1 MKGQTHRGTIGVIA
15 CLYALILL
23 AGKGWAQGTWT
34 WQKQCDSNEW
44 SAICYTYAGCGYDQ
58 NNNPVH
64 RYFNNWGLSQ
74 CGVSPGLPGPGSIC
88 IFPAGANALLS
99 SNVDILSISIS
110 NDAVFSWQSGSLTLR
125 NPSDGSP
132 GTLTNAG
139 LLRMVNAYYRNL
151 SGVLVN
157 TGTLVHEAYTTYF
170 NGASLQN
177 SGTAEV
183 RAGEWRNNT
192 GTNSLVNTGTLTKTT
207 TNNFT
212 ITVPMQQQG
221 ATVNVQAGTL
231 TLSAG
236 SNTHQD
242 VSWSVASGATLVLQN
257 GTHTFSGTHS
267 AEIAGTLLQ
276 TNSMVQ
282 AGSEGATFNFTGTG
296 YQFQHGT
303 LNGGSTG
310 LTNAGLLRMVNAYY
324 RNLSGVLVNTG
335 TLVHEA
341 YTTYFNGASL
351 QNSGTAEVRAGE
363 WRNNTGT
370 NSLVNTGTLTK
381 TTTNNFTITVPMQQ
395 QGATVNV
402 QAGTLTLSAGS
413 NTHQDVSWSVASGA
427 TLVLNGTH
435 TFSGTHSAEIAGT
448 LVQTNSTVQAGS
460 EGATF
465 NFTGTGY
472 QFQHGTLNG
481 GSTGLTNAGLL
492 RMVNAYYRNLSGVL
506 VNTGT
511 LVHEAY
517 TTYFNGA
524 SLQNSGT
531 AEVRAGEWRNNTG
544 TNSLVNT
551 GTLTK
556 TTTNNFTITVP
567 MQQQGATVNVQA
579 GTLTLSAGSNTHQ
592 DVSWSVASG
601 ATLVL
606 DGTHTFSGTHTGW
619 SVASGATLV
628 LQNGTHTFSGTH
640 SAEIAGTL
648 LQTNSTVQ
656 VGSEGA
662 TFNFT
667 GTGYQFQH
675 GTLNGGSTGLTNA
688 GLLRMVNAYYR
699 NLSGVLVNTGTL
711 VHEAYTTYFNGASL
725 QNSGT
730 AEVRAGEWRNNT
742 GTNSLVNTGTLTKTT
757 TNNFTITVP
766 MQQQGATVNV
776 QAGTLTLSA
785 GSNTHQDVSWSVASG
800 ATLVLDGTHTFSG
813 THTGWSVASGATL
826 VLQNGTHTFSGTH
839 SAEIAGTLLQ
849 TNSTVQVGSEGA
861 TFNFTG
867 TGYQFQHGTLNGGST
882 GLTNAGLLRMVN
894 AYYRNLSG
902 VLVNTGTLVHEAYTT
917 YFNGASLQNSGTAEV
932 RAGEWR
938 NNTGTNSLVNT
949 GTLRKVSPDPNNP
962 TSFTITV
969 NTTNSGL
976 IEVQNGTL
984 SVSNLTQTAGEARI
998 RRGATLSV
1006 SNPLAMQGGKLTGAG
1021 QLSGALTNT
1030 AGTIAPGIDD
1040 PDQPDLNPLGILTI
1054 NGNLTLGNNAVFE
1067 VELAGT
1073 DNSDPANP
1081 QYDRVILAT
1090 SGYTRTVQLNG
1101 TLRVK
1106 ARDGY
1111 TPATGDTFDILVR
1124 SGSSWNRTGA
1134 FHTVEVDPDT
1144 LPCIAFEVQYLS
1156 DRVRLIARLTT
1167 DPDVNGD
1174 GCVDDA
1180 DLLAV
1185 LFAFGQTGSNLA
1197 EDINC
1202 DEVVDDADL
1211 LSVLFAFGSGC

>member
-1 MKGQTHRGTIGVIA
+1 VASGATLVLQNGTHTFSGTHSAEIAGTLLQTNSTVQAGSEGATFNFTGTGYQFQYGT
-15 CLYALILL
+15 LNGGS
-23 AGKGWAQGTWT
+23 AG
-34 WQKQCDSNEW
+34 
-44 SAICYTYAGCGYDQ
+44 
-58 NNNPVH
+58 
-64 RYFNNWGLSQ
+64 
-74 CGVSPGLPGPGSIC
+74 
-88 IFPAGANALLS
+88 
-99 SNVDILSISIS
+99 
-110 NDAVFSWQSGSLTLR
+110 
-125 NPSDGSP
+125 
-132 GTLTNAG
+132 LTNAG
-139 LLRMVNAYYRNL
+139 LLRMVNSSYDRYL

-157 TGTLVHEAYTTYF
+157 TGTLVHENARTFF
-170 NGASLQN
+170 NGASLRN

-183 RAGEWRNNT
+183 RSGGWYSNT
-192 GTNSLVNTGTLTKTT
+192 GTNSLVNTGTLNKTT
-207 TNNFT
+207 TNSFT
-212 ITVPMQQQG
+212 ITVPMQQQN

-236 SNTHQD
+236 SNTHQN

-276 TNSMVQ
+276 TNS
-282 AGSEGATFNFTGTG
+282 
-296 YQFQHGT
+296 
-303 LNGGSTG
+303 
-310 LTNAGLLRMVNAYY
+310 
-324 RNLSGVLVNTG
+324 
-335 TLVHEA
+335 
-341 YTTYFNGASL
+341 
-351 QNSGTAEVRAGE
+351 
-363 WRNNTGT
+363 
-370 NSLVNTGTLTK
+370 
-381 TTTNNFTITVPMQQ
+381 
-395 QGATVNV
+395 
-402 QAGTLTLSAGS
+402 
-413 NTHQDVSWSVASGA
+413 
-427 TLVLNGTH
+427 
-435 TFSGTHSAEIAGT
+435 
-448 LVQTNSTVQAGS
+448 TVQAGS

-472 QFQHGTLNG
+472 QFQYGTLDG
-481 GSTGLTNAGLL
+481 GSAGLTNAGLL
-492 RMVNAYYRNLSGVL
+492 RMVNSSYDRYLSGVL

-511 LVHEAY
+511 LVHENAR
-517 TTYFNGA
+517 TFFNGA
-524 SLQNSGT
+524 SLRNSGT
-531 AEVRAGEWRNNTG
+531 AEVRSGGWYSNTG

-551 GTLTK
+551 GTLNK
-556 TTTNNFTITVP
+556 TTTNSFTITVP
-567 MQQQGATVNVQA
+567 MQQQNATVNVQA

-592 DVSWSVASG
+592 NVSWSVASG

-606 DGTHTFSGTHTGW
+606 DGTHTFSGTHSGW

-656 VGSEGA
+656 AGSEGA

-667 GTGYQFQH
+667 GTGYQFQY
-675 GTLNGGSTGLTNA
+675 GTLDGGSAGLTNA
-688 GLLRMVNAYYR
+688 GLLRMVNSSYDRY
-699 NLSGVLVNTGTL
+699 LSGVLVNTGTL
-711 VHEAYTTYFNGASL
+711 VHENARTFFNGASL
-725 QNSGT
+725 RNSGT
-730 AEVRAGEWRNNT
+730 AEVRSGGWYSNT

-757 TNNFTITVP
+757 TGNFTITVP
-766 MQQQGATVNV
+766 MQQQNATVNV

-785 GSNTHQDVSWSVASG
+785 GSNTHQNVSWSVASG

-813 THTGWSVASGATL
+813 THIGWSVASGARL

-849 TNSTVQVGSEGA
+849 TNSTVQAGSEGA

-867 TGYQFQHGTLNGGST
+867 TGYQFRDGTLDGGSA
-882 GLTNAGLLRMVN
+882 GLTNAGLLRMVGS
-894 AYYRNLSG
+894 YGRSLSG
-902 VLVNTGTLVHEAYTT
+902 VLVNTGTLVHEAYPT

-932 RAGEWR
+932 RSGGWYS
-938 NNTGTNSLVNT
+938 NTGTNSFVNT
-949 GTLRKVSPDPNNP
+949 GTLNKVSPDPNNP

-976 IEVQNGTL
+976 IEVQNGAL
-984 SVSNLTQTAGEARI
+984 SVSNLTQTAGEVRI

-1021 QLSGALTNT
+1021 QLNGDLTNT

-1054 NGNLTLGNNAVFE
+1054 RGNLTLGNDAIFE

-1081 QYDRVILAT
+1081 QYDQLIVGQ

-1124 SGSSWNRTGA
+1124 SGSWNRTGE

-1202 DEVVDDADL
+1202 DGVVDDADL

>member
-1 MKGQTHRGTIGVIA
+1 MRRSIMKRFVWSGATFVSLVST
-15 CLYALILL
+15 LL
-23 AGKGWAQGTWT
+23 AQGTWT
-34 WQKQCDSNEW
+34 WQQQCSSNNEW
-44 SAICYTYAGCGYDQ
+44 SAICYTHAGCGYDQ
-58 NNNPVH
+58 YGSPVH

-74 CGVSPGLPGPGSIC
+74 CGVSPGLPGPGSVC
-88 IFPAGANALLS
+88 IFPAGANALLN
-99 SNVDILSISIS
+99 SNVNVLSVGIS
-110 NDAVFSWQSGSLTLR
+110 NGAIFSWQSGSLTLR

-139 LLRMVNAYYRNL
+139 LLRMVNAYGRNL

-157 TGTLVHEAYTTYF
+157 TGTLVQEDGTTYF
-170 NGASLQN
+170 NGASLRN

-183 RAGEWRNNT
+183 RAGRWDNNT
-192 GTNSLVNTGTLTKTT
+192 GTNSLVNTGTLNKTT

-212 ITVPMQQQG
+212 ITVPMQQQN

-231 TLSAG
+231 YLSAS
-236 SNTHQD
+236 SNTHQ
-242 VSWSVASGATLVLQN
+242 N
-257 GTHTFSGTHS
+257 
-267 AEIAGTLLQ
+267 
-276 TNSMVQ
+276 
-282 AGSEGATFNFTGTG
+282 
-296 YQFQHGT
+296 
-303 LNGGSTG
+303 
-310 LTNAGLLRMVNAYY
+310 
-324 RNLSGVLVNTG
+324 
-335 TLVHEA
+335 
-341 YTTYFNGASL
+341 
-351 QNSGTAEVRAGE
+351 
-363 WRNNTGT
+363 
-370 NSLVNTGTLTK
+370 
-381 TTTNNFTITVPMQQ
+381 
-395 QGATVNV
+395 
-402 QAGTLTLSAGS
+402 
-413 NTHQDVSWSVASGA
+413 VSWSVASGA

-435 TFSGTHSAEIAGT
+435 TFSGTHSGAIAGT
-448 LVQTNSTVQAGS
+448 LLQTNNTVQAGS

-472 QFQHGTLNG
+472 QFQYGTLNG
-481 GSTGLTNAGLL
+481 GSAGLTNAGLL
-492 RMVNAYYRNLSGVL
+492 RMVNAYGRNLSGVL

-511 LVHEAY
+511 LVQEDG

-524 SLQNSGT
+524 SLRNSGT
-531 AEVRAGEWRNNTG
+531 AEVRAGRWDNNTG

-551 GTLTK
+551 GTLNK

-567 MQQQGATVNVQA
+567 MQQQNATVNVQA
-579 GTLTLSAGSNTHQ
+579 GTLYLSASSNTHQ
-592 DVSWSVASG
+592 NVSWSVASG

-606 DGTHTFSGTHTGW
+606 
-619 SVASGATLV
+619 
-628 LQNGTHTFSGTH
+628 NGTHTFSGTH
-640 SAEIAGTL
+640 SGAIAGTL
-648 LQTNSTVQ
+648 LQTNNTVQ
-656 VGSEGA
+656 AGSEGA
-662 TFNFT
+662 TFTFT
-667 GTGYQFQH
+667 GTGYQWQD
-675 GTLNGGSTGLTNA
+675 GTLNGGSAGLTNA
-688 GLLRMVNAYYR
+688 GLLRMVNSYGR
-699 NLSGVLVNTGTL
+699 SLSGVLVNTGTL
-711 VHEAYTTYFNGASL
+711 VHEAGTTYFNGARL
-725 QNSGT
+725 QNSST
-730 AEVRAGEWRNNT
+730 AEVRAGRW
-742 GTNSLVNTGTLTKTT
+742 
-757 TNNFTITVP
+757 
-766 MQQQGATVNV
+766 
-776 QAGTLTLSA
+776 
-785 GSNTHQDVSWSVASG
+785 D
-800 ATLVLDGTHTFSG
+800 
-813 THTGWSVASGATL
+813 
-826 VLQNGTHTFSGTH
+826 
-839 SAEIAGTLLQ
+839 
-849 TNSTVQVGSEGA
+849 
-861 TFNFTG
+861 
-867 TGYQFQHGTLNGGST
+867 
-882 GLTNAGLLRMVN
+882 
-894 AYYRNLSG
+894 
-902 VLVNTGTLVHEAYTT
+902 
-917 YFNGASLQNSGTAEV
+917 
-932 RAGEWR
+932 

-1021 QLSGALTNT
+1021 TLSGALNNT

-1054 NGNLTLGNNAVFE
+1054 SGNLTLGNDAVFE

-1081 QYDRVILAT
+1081 QYDQLIVGQ

-1144 LPCIAFEVQYLS
+1144 LPCVQVEVRYLS
-1156 DRVRLIARLTT
+1156 DRVQLVVTRAPGSADINR
-1167 DPDVNGD
+1167 D

>member
-1 MKGQTHRGTIGVIA
+1 VNTGTLTKTTTDNFTITVPMQQQNA
-15 CLYALILL
+15 TVNVQ
-23 AGKGWAQGTWT
+23 AGT
-34 WQKQCDSNEW
+34 
-44 SAICYTYAGCGYDQ
+44 
-58 NNNPVH
+58 
-64 RYFNNWGLSQ
+64 
-74 CGVSPGLPGPGSIC
+74 
-88 IFPAGANALLS
+88 
-99 SNVDILSISIS
+99 
-110 NDAVFSWQSGSLTLR
+110 LTLSAGSNTHQDVSWSVASGAR
-125 NPSDGSP
+125 LVLQNGTHTFSGTHSAEIAGTLLQTNSTVQVGSEGATFNFTGTGYQFRDGTLDGGSA
-132 GTLTNAG
+132 GLTNAG
-139 LLRMVNAYYRNL
+139 LLRMVNLYSRNL

-183 RAGEWRNNT
+183 RSGGWYSST

-207 TNNFT
+207 TDNFT
-212 ITVPMQQQG
+212 ITVPMQQQN

-242 VSWSVASGATLVLQN
+242 VSWSVASGATLVLDGTHTFSGTHIGWSVASGARLVLQN

-276 TNSMVQ
+276 TNSTVQ

-296 YQFQHGT
+296 YQFRDGT
-303 LNGGSTG
+303 LDGGSAG
-310 LTNAGLLRMVNAYY
+310 LTNAGLLRMVNLYS

-351 QNSGTAEVRAGE
+351 QNSGTAEVR
-363 WRNNTGT
+363 
-370 NSLVNTGTLTK
+370 
-381 TTTNNFTITVPMQQ
+381 
-395 QGATVNV
+395 
-402 QAGTLTLSAGS
+402 
-413 NTHQDVSWSVASGA
+413 SG
-427 TLVLNGTH
+427 GWY
-435 TFSGTHSAEIAGT
+435 S
-448 LVQTNSTVQAGS
+448 
-460 EGATF
+460 
-465 NFTGTGY
+465 
-472 QFQHGTLNG
+472 
-481 GSTGLTNAGLL
+481 
-492 RMVNAYYRNLSGVL
+492 
-506 VNTGT
+506 
-511 LVHEAY
+511 
-517 TTYFNGA
+517 
-524 SLQNSGT
+524 
-531 AEVRAGEWRNNTG
+531 NTG

-606 DGTHTFSGTHTGW
+606 DGTHTFSGTHIGW
-619 SVASGATLV
+619 SVASGARLV

-656 VGSEGA
+656 AGSEGA

-667 GTGYQFQH
+667 GTGYQFRD
-675 GTLNGGSTGLTNA
+675 GTLDGGSAGLTNA
-688 GLLRMVNAYYR
+688 GLLRMVNLYSR

-730 AEVRAGEWRNNT
+730 AEVR
-742 GTNSLVNTGTLTKTT
+742 
-757 TNNFTITVP
+757 
-766 MQQQGATVNV
+766 
-776 QAGTLTLSA
+776 
-785 GSNTHQDVSWSVASG
+785 SG
-800 ATLVLDGTHTFSG
+800 
-813 THTGWSVASGATL
+813 GWYS
-826 VLQNGTHTFSGTH
+826 
-839 SAEIAGTLLQ
+839 
-849 TNSTVQVGSEGA
+849 
-861 TFNFTG
+861 
-867 TGYQFQHGTLNGGST
+867 
-882 GLTNAGLLRMVN
+882 
-894 AYYRNLSG
+894 
-902 VLVNTGTLVHEAYTT
+902 
-917 YFNGASLQNSGTAEV
+917 
-932 RAGEWR
+932 
-938 NNTGTNSLVNT
+938 NTGTNSLVNT

-962 TSFTITV
+962 TSFSITV
-969 NTTNSGL
+969 NTTNGGL
-976 IEVQNGTL
+976 IAVQNGTL

-1054 NGNLTLGNNAVFE
+1054 RGNLTLGNDAIFE

-1081 QYDRVILAT
+1081 QYDQLIVGQ

-1111 TPATGDTFDILVR
+1111 TPVTGDTFDILVR
-1124 SGSSWNRTGA
+1124 SGSWNRTGA

>member
-1 MKGQTHRGTIGVIA
+1 MMKGQTHRGTIGVIA

-23 AGKGWAQGTWT
+23 TGKGWAQGTWT
-34 WQKQCDSNEW
+34 WQQQCRSNNEW
-44 SAICYTYAGCGYDQ
+44 SAICYNYAECGYDQ

-74 CGVSPGLPGPGSIC
+74 CGVSPSLPGPGSIC
-88 IFPAGANALLS
+88 IFPAGADALLS

-110 NDAVFSWQSGSLTLR
+110 NDAVFSWRSGTLTLR
-125 NPSDGSP
+125 NPSDNSA
-132 GTLTNAG
+132 GTLTNTG
-139 LLRMVNAYYRNL
+139 ILRMVGVWYLERGL

-157 TGTLVHEAYTTYF
+157 TGTLVHEDGSTYF

-183 RAGEWRNNT
+183 LAGGWYDNT
-192 GTNSLVNTGTLTKTT
+192 GANSLVNTGTLNKTT
-207 TNNFT
+207 TGIFT
-212 ITVPMQQQG
+212 ISVPMQQQN
-221 ATVNVQAGTL
+221 ATVNVQEGEL
-231 TLSAG
+231 YLSAS
-236 SNTHQD
+236 SNTHQN
-242 VSWSVASGATLVLQN
+242 VSWSVASGAALFLSGTHTFSGTHSGWSVASGATLVLN

-267 AEIAGTLLQ
+267 SEIAGTLLQ
-276 TNSMVQ
+276 TYGTVQ

-296 YQFQHGT
+296 YQWVRHT
-303 LNGGSTG
+303 LNGGSAG
-310 LTNAGLLRMVNAYY
+310 LTNAGLLRMVNSYDRY
-324 RNLSGVLVNTG
+324 LSGVLVNTG
-335 TLVHEA
+335 TLVHEDGW
-341 YTTYFNGASL
+341 TYFNGASL
-351 QNSGTAEVRAGE
+351 RNSGTAEVRSGG
-363 WRNNTGT
+363 WSSNTGA
-370 NSLVNTGTLTK
+370 NSLVNTGTLNK
-381 TTTNNFTITVPMQQ
+381 TTTYEFTISVPMQQ
-395 QGATVNV
+395 QNATVNV
-402 QAGTLTLSAGS
+402 QEGALYLSASS

-435 TFSGTHSAEIAGT
+435 TFSGTHSSEIAGT
-448 LVQTNSTVQAGS
+448 LVQRSGTVQAGS

-472 QFQHGTLNG
+472 QWVQHTLNG
-481 GSTGLTNAGLL
+481 GSAGLTNAGLL
-492 RMVNAYYRNLSGVL
+492 RMVGYLERGLSGVL

-511 LVHEAY
+511 LVHEDGW
-517 TTYFNGA
+517 TYFNGA

-531 AEVRAGEWRNNTG
+531 AEVRGGYWYSHTG

-551 GTLTK
+551 GTLNK
-556 TTTNNFTITVP
+556 TTTNSFTITVP

-606 DGTHTFSGTHTGW
+606 DGTHTFSGTHSGW

-628 LQNGTHTFSGTH
+628 LNGTHTFSGTH

-648 LQTNSTVQ
+648 VQRSGTVQ
-656 VGSEGA
+656 AGSEGA

-667 GTGYQFQH
+667 GTGYQWVQH
-675 GTLNGGSTGLTNA
+675 TLNGGSAGLTNA
-688 GLLRMVNAYYR
+688 GLLRMVGYLER
-699 NLSGVLVNTGTL
+699 GLSGVLVNTGTL
-711 VHEAYTTYFNGASL
+711 VHEDGWTYFNGASL

-730 AEVRAGEWRNNT
+730 AEVRG
-742 GTNSLVNTGTLTKTT
+742 
-757 TNNFTITVP
+757 
-766 MQQQGATVNV
+766 
-776 QAGTLTLSA
+776 
-785 GSNTHQDVSWSVASG
+785 
-800 ATLVLDGTHTFSG
+800 
-813 THTGWSVASGATL
+813 
-826 VLQNGTHTFSGTH
+826 
-839 SAEIAGTLLQ
+839 
-849 TNSTVQVGSEGA
+849 
-861 TFNFTG
+861 
-867 TGYQFQHGTLNGGST
+867 GYWYSH
-882 GLTNAGLLRMVN
+882 
-894 AYYRNLSG
+894 
-902 VLVNTGTLVHEAYTT
+902 
-917 YFNGASLQNSGTAEV
+917 
-932 RAGEWR
+932 
-938 NNTGTNSLVNT
+938 TGTNSLVNT

-998 RRGATLSV
+998 RRGAILSV

-1021 QLSGALTNT
+1021 QLNGDLTNT

-1054 NGNLTLGNNAVFE
+1054 SDNLTLGNDAIFE

-1081 QYDRVILAT
+1081 QYDQLIVGQ

-1111 TPATGDTFDILVR
+1111 TPAMGDTFDILVR
-1124 SGSSWNRTGA
+1124 SGSWNRTGE

-1185 LFAFGQTGSNLA
+1185 LFAFGQTGSGLP

>member
-1 MKGQTHRGTIGVIA
+1 MRRSIIKRFVCSGATFVS
-15 CLYALILL
+15 LVSALL
-23 AGKGWAQGTWT
+23 AQGTWT

-44 SAICYTYAGCGYDQ
+44 SAICYTDAGCGRDQ

-74 CGVSPGLPGPGSIC
+74 CGVSPGLPGPGSVC
-88 IFPAGANALLS
+88 IFPARANALLS
-99 SNVDILSISIS
+99 SNVDILSIGIS
-110 NDAVFSWQSGSLTLR
+110 NGAIFSWQSGSLTLR
-125 NPSDGSP
+125 NPSDNSP
-132 GTLTNAG
+132 GTLSNLG
-139 LLRMVNAYYRNL
+139 SLQMVGDYARYL

-157 TGTLVHEAYTTYF
+157 TGTLVHEDGSTYF

-183 RAGEWRNNT
+183 CLGGWYSNT
-192 GTNSLVNTGTLTKTT
+192 GTNSLVNTGTLNKTT

-257 GTHTFSGTHS
+257 STHTFSGTHS
-267 AEIAGTLLQ
+267 GAIAGTLLQ
-276 TNSMVQ
+276 RTGTVQ
-282 AGSEGATFNFTGTG
+282 AGSEGATFTFTGTG
-296 YQFQHGT
+296 YQWVEHT
-303 LNGGSTG
+303 LNGGSAG
-310 LTNAGLLRMVNAYY
+310 LTNAGLLRMVGNYGRY
-324 RNLSGVLVNTG
+324 LSGVLVNTG
-335 TLVHEA
+335 TLVHEDGS
-341 YTTYFNGASL
+341 TYFNGASL
-351 QNSGTAEVRAGE
+351 QNSGTAEVRLGG
-363 WRNNTGT
+363 WYSNTGT
-370 NSLVNTGTLTK
+370 NSLVNTGTLNK
-381 TTTNNFTITVPMQQ
+381 TTTDNFTISVPMQQ
-395 QGATVNV
+395 QNATVNV

-435 TFSGTHSAEIAGT
+435 TFSGTHSGEIAGT
-448 LVQTNSTVQAGS
+448 LLQRTGTVQAGS

-472 QFQHGTLNG
+472 QWVEHTLNG
-481 GSTGLTNAGLL
+481 GSAGLTNAGLL
-492 RMVNAYYRNLSGVL
+492 RMVSNYGRYLSGVL

-511 LVHEAY
+511 LVHEDGS
-517 TTYFNGA
+517 TYFNGA
-524 SLQNSGT
+524 SLRNSGT
-531 AEVRAGEWRNNTG
+531 AEVRSGGWYSNTG

-551 GTLTK
+551 GTLNK
-556 TTTNNFTITVP
+556 TTTNSFTISVP
-567 MQQQGATVNVQA
+567 MQQQNATVNVQA

-606 DGTHTFSGTHTGW
+606 
-619 SVASGATLV
+619 
-628 LQNGTHTFSGTH
+628 NGTHTFSGTH
-640 SAEIAGTL
+640 SGEIAGTL
-648 LQTNSTVQ
+648 LQRTGTVQ
-656 VGSEGA
+656 AGSEGA
-662 TFNFT
+662 TFTFT
-667 GTGYQFQH
+667 GTGYQWVEH
-675 GTLNGGSTGLTNA
+675 TLNGGSAGLTNA
-688 GLLRMVNAYYR
+688 GLLRMVGNYGRY
-699 NLSGVLVNTGTL
+699 LSGVLVNTGTL
-711 VHEAYTTYFNGASL
+711 VHEDGSTYFNGASL
-725 QNSGT
+725 RNSGT
-730 AEVRAGEWRNNT
+730 AEVRLGGWYSNT
-742 GTNSLVNTGTLTKTT
+742 GTNSLVNTGTLNKTT
-757 TNNFTITVP
+757 TDNFTISVP
-766 MQQQGATVNV
+766 MQQQNATVNV

-785 GSNTHQDVSWSVASG
+785 GSNTHQNMS
-800 ATLVLDGTHTFSG
+800 
-813 THTGWSVASGATL
+813 WSVASGATL
-826 VLQNGTHTFSGTH
+826 VLQNSTHTFSGTH
-839 SAEIAGTLLQ
+839 SGEIAGTLLQ
-849 TNSTVQVGSEGA
+849 RTGTVQAGSEGA
-861 TFNFTG
+861 TFTFTG
-867 TGYQFQHGTLNGGST
+867 TGYQWVEHTLNGGSA
-882 GLTNAGLLRMVN
+882 GLTNAGLLRMVGN
-894 AYYRNLSG
+894 YGRYLLG
-902 VLVNTGTLVHEAYTT
+902 VLVNTGTLVHEDGST
-917 YFNGASLQNSGTAEV
+917 YFNGASLRNSGTAVV
-932 RAGEWR
+932 RLGGWYS
-938 NNTGTNSLVNT
+938 NTGTNSLVNT

-962 TSFTITV
+962 TSFSITV

-976 IEVQNGTL
+976 IDVQNGAL

-1021 QLSGALTNT
+1021 QLNGDLTNT

-1040 PDQPDLNPLGILTI
+1040 PNQPDLNPLGILTI
-1054 NGNLTLGNNAVFE
+1054 RGNLTLGNDAVFE

-1081 QYDRVILAT
+1081 QYDQLIVGQ

-1111 TPATGDTFDILVR
+1111 APATGDTFDILVR
-1124 SGSSWNRTGA
+1124 SGSWNRTGE

-1144 LPCIAFEVQYLS
+1144 LPCVQVEVRYLS
-1156 DRVRLIARLTT
+1156 DRVQLVVTRAPGGADINR
-1167 DPDVNGD
+1167 D

>member
-1 MKGQTHRGTIGVIA
+1 MRQSIMKRFFWSGATFVS
-15 CLYALILL
+15 LVSALL
-23 AGKGWAQGTWT
+23 AQGTWT
-34 WQKQCDSNEW
+34 WQQQCDSNNEW
-44 SAICYTYAGCGYDQ
+44 SAICYTDAGCGRDQ

-64 RYFNNWGLSQ
+64 RYLNNWGLSQ
-74 CGVSPGLPGPGSIC
+74 CSVSPGLPGPGSIC

-99 SNVDILSISIS
+99 SNVDILSISIG
-110 NDAVFSWQSGSLTLR
+110 NGATFSWRSGSLTLR
-125 NPSDGSP
+125 NPSDNSP
-132 GTLTNAG
+132 GTLTNEG
-139 LLRMVNAYYRNL
+139 RLWMVGSLERGL

-157 TGTLVHEAYTTYF
+157 TGTLVHEDGWTYF

-183 RAGEWRNNT
+183 RGGYWYSHT
-192 GTNSLVNTGTLTKTT
+192 GTNSLVNTGTLNKTT
-207 TNNFT
+207 TGIFTISVPMQQQNARVNVQEGTLTLSAGSNTHQNVRWSVASGATLILGDTHTFSGTHGGAIAGTLVQTDGTVQAGSEGATFNFT
-212 ITVPMQQQG
+212 GTGYQWVRHTLNGGSAGLTNTGLLRMVGSSERGLSGVLVNTGTLVHEDGWTYFNGASLQNSGTAEVRGGYWYSHTGTNSLVNTGTLNKTTTGIFTISVPMQQQG

-231 TLSAG
+231 TLSAD
-236 SNTHQD
+236 SNTHQN
-242 VSWSVASGATLVLQN
+242 VSWSVASGATLVLQ

-267 AEIAGTLLQ
+267 GWSVASGATLVLDGTHTFSGTHSSEIAGTLVQ
-276 TNSMVQ
+276 TDGTVQ

-296 YQFQHGT
+296 YQWVRHT
-303 LNGGSTG
+303 LNGGSAG
-310 LTNAGLLRMVNAYY
+310 LTNAGLLRMVGYLE
-324 RNLSGVLVNTG
+324 RGLSGVLVNTG
-335 TLVHEA
+335 TLVHEDGW
-341 YTTYFNGASL
+341 TYFNGASL
-351 QNSGTAEVRAGE
+351 QNSGTAEVRGGY
-363 WRNNTGT
+363 WYSHTGT
-370 NSLVNTGTLTK
+370 NSLVNTGTLNK
-381 TTTNNFTITVPMQQ
+381 TTTGIFTISVPMQQ

-402 QAGTLTLSAGS
+402 QAGTLTLSADS
-413 NTHQDVSWSVASGA
+413 NTHQNVSWSVASGA
-427 TLVLNGTH
+427 TLVLQGTH
-435 TFSGTHSAEIAGT
+435 TFSGTHSGWSVASGATLVLDGTHTFSGTHSSEIAGT
-448 LVQTNSTVQAGS
+448 LVQTDGTVQAGS

-472 QFQHGTLNG
+472 QWVRHTLNG
-481 GSTGLTNAGLL
+481 GSAGLTNAGLL
-492 RMVNAYYRNLSGVL
+492 RMVGYLERGLSGVL

-511 LVHEAY
+511 LVHEDGW
-517 TTYFNGA
+517 TYFNGA

-531 AEVRAGEWRNNTG
+531 AEVRGGYWYSHTG

-551 GTLTK
+551 GTLNK
-556 TTTNNFTITVP
+556 TTTNSFTISVP

-579 GTLTLSAGSNTHQ
+579 GTLTLSADSNTHQ
-592 DVSWSVASG
+592 NVSWSVASG

-606 DGTHTFSGTHTGW
+606 DGTHTFSGTH
-619 SVASGATLV
+619 SS
-628 LQNGTHTFSGTH
+628 
-640 SAEIAGTL
+640 EIAGTL
-648 LQTNSTVQ
+648 VQTGGTVQ
-656 VGSEGA
+656 AGSEGA

-667 GTGYQFQH
+667 GTGYQWVQY
-675 GTLNGGSTGLTNA
+675 TLNGGSAGLTNT
-688 GLLRMVNAYYR
+688 GILRMVGYLER
-699 NLSGVLVNTGTL
+699 GLSGVLVNTGTL
-711 VHEAYTTYFNGASL
+711 VHEDGWTYFNGASL
-725 QNSGT
+725 RNSGT
-730 AEVRAGEWRNNT
+730 AEVRGGYWYSHT
-742 GTNSLVNTGTLTKTT
+742 GTNS
-757 TNNFTITVP
+757 F
-766 MQQQGATVNV
+766 
-776 QAGTLTLSA
+776 
-785 GSNTHQDVSWSVASG
+785 
-800 ATLVLDGTHTFSG
+800 
-813 THTGWSVASGATL
+813 
-826 VLQNGTHTFSGTH
+826 
-839 SAEIAGTLLQ
+839 
-849 TNSTVQVGSEGA
+849 
-861 TFNFTG
+861 
-867 TGYQFQHGTLNGGST
+867 
-882 GLTNAGLLRMVN
+882 
-894 AYYRNLSG
+894 
-902 VLVNTGTLVHEAYTT
+902 
-917 YFNGASLQNSGTAEV
+917 
-932 RAGEWR
+932 
-938 NNTGTNSLVNT
+938 VNT

-1021 QLSGALTNT
+1021 QLNGDLTNT
-1030 AGTIAPGIDD
+1030 AGTIAPGIDA

-1054 NGNLTLGNNAVFE
+1054 SDNLTLGNDAVFE

-1081 QYDRVILAT
+1081 QYDRVVI
-1090 SGYTRTVQLNG
+1090 SGSNRTVQVNG

-1124 SGSSWNRTGA
+1124 SGSSWNRTGE

-1185 LFAFGQTGSNLA
+1185 LFAFGQTGSGLA

-1202 DEVVDDADL
+1202 DQVVDDADL